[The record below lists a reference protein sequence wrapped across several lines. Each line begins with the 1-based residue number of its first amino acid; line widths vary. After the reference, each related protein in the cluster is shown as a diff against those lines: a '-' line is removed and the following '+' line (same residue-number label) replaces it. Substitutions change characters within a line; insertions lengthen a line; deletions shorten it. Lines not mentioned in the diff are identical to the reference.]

1 VTDQVNLIVGTLLV
15 PPEVVRW
22 LASQVPAG
30 VAVDS
35 LPVPWDDRFTPL
47 DIPDEWA
54 AALARAHVFVGFPQ
68 LLRNFVA
75 AAPEMRWV
83 QYYGAGYERAPLDE
97 LRKAGI
103 GLVSAAG
110 AGAAGVAEFAVMAM
124 LSLARQTRGRYEAQ
138 GRREWKRFP
147 SRQLAGR
154 RATVVGAGAIG
165 SRLCRL
171 TDALDMDVTCVRR
184 RPEAGCPPGAR
195 RVLGSVDLLSVLPE
209 TDVLVLAAALTEDTE
224 PIGQEGFA
232 ALPEGALLV
241 NVGRGGLVDH
251 EALLAALPGGRPAAA
266 WLDTLP
272 IEPLPADHPLW
283 TAPGVVISAHDATAT
298 ESYPASVAQLTLSHL
313 HQWLA
318 GDAMTNLVLPPGPP
332 PDL

>member
-1 VTDQVNLIVGTLLV
+1 VIHVVVGTVLV
-15 PPEVVRW
+15 PPEVVHS
-22 LASQVPAG
+22 LASQSPEG

-35 LPVPWDDRFTPL
+35 LPVPWDDQFSPV
-47 DIPDEWA
+47 DIRDEWIGA
-54 AALARAHVFVGFPQ
+54 MARAHVFVGFPQ
-68 LLRNFVA
+68 LLKDFVV

-110 AGAAGVAEFAVMAM
+110 AGAAGVAEFAVMAV
-124 LSLARQTRGRYEAQ
+124 LSLARQARSRYEAQ
-138 GRREWKRFP
+138 GRRQWQRFP

-154 RATVVGAGAIG
+154 RATIVGAGAIG

-171 TDALDMDVTCVRR
+171 TDAFGMDVTCVRR

-195 RVLGSVDLLSVLPE
+195 RALGSADLLSVLPE
-209 TDVLVLAAALTEDTE
+209 TDVLVLAAALTEETE
-224 PIGQEGFA
+224 PLGGAAFA
-232 ALPEGALLV
+232 LLPEGALLV
-241 NVGRGGLVDH
+241 NVGRGGLIDH
-251 EALLAALPGGRPAAA
+251 EALLVALANGRPAAA

-272 IEPLPADHPLW
+272 IEPLPPDHPLW
-283 TAPGVVISAHDATAT
+283 TAPNVVISAHDATAT
-298 ESYPASVAQLTLSHL
+298 ESYPASVAQLTLTHL
-313 HQWLA
+313 RQWLA

-332 PDL
+332 PAL